1 MTIVAALRSMGR
13 IVVMSDTMISD
24 ERSHRTRKRIPGRL
38 KSIVLNRWLTVS
50 YAGLSIQ
57 SIDTIRELKAAN
69 PTTTDAAVD
78 YLRDVAANQK
88 NEVDFLVCSH
98 ERPDRPRL
106 IKISGERASEG
117 QDFYWIG
124 SPTAA
129 GELARLELPAV
140 QGESGGEYFSI
151 EETRFTYRFHQYIK
165 HATDPSVG
173 GMVINCLASPY
184 GHCYQNHYGAYVD
197 QVTIPDPVEPS
208 LRQRM
213 NDAGMNGYYKYAV
226 MTPAE
231 RGLALVGTYF
241 EQARIGFIHEPLIQD
256 DPEKVEAEDQNEFQA
271 ILAGRSKSRGDYVSE
286 RDSIL
291 GNATVDEVVDEIER
305 GRKISSIE

>member
-1 MTIVAALRSMGR
+1 
-13 IVVMSDTMISD
+13 VMSDTMISD
-24 ERSHRTRKRIPGRL
+24 ERSHRTRNRIPGRL
-38 KSIVLNRWLTVS
+38 KSIVLSRWLTVS

-57 SIDTIRELKAAN
+57 SIDAIRRLKVTN
-69 PTTTDAAVD
+69 PTTTDAAVE
-78 YLRDVAANQK
+78 YLRGVAANQK

-98 ERPDRPRL
+98 ETPDRPRL
-106 IKISGERASEG
+106 IKISGERVSEG

-124 SPTAA
+124 SPAA
-129 GELARLELPAV
+129 AAALARLELPAV

-151 EETRFTYRFHQYIK
+151 EETRFTHRFHHYIK

-184 GHCYQNHYGAYVD
+184 GHCYQDHFGAYLIGP
-197 QVTIPDPVEPS
+197 VTIPDPVEPS

-241 EQARIGFIHEPLIQD
+241 EQARIGFIHEPLVQD
-256 DPEKVEAEDQNEFQA
+256 DPEKVEARDQNEFQA
-271 ILAGRSKSRGDYVSE
+271 ILAGWSKSRGDYVSE

-291 GNATVDEVVDEIER
+291 GNATVDEVADEIER